1 MTLRKLAPRRSRP
14 GNYRKSIIAAAI
26 QHCFD
31 GWAVMAAAGL
41 LACNPVAAQSVRNWT
56 NKIPLPSGP
65 TSQNFVAGSST
76 IRQPQ
81 VVAGAFD
88 AYQVANNTATIRQTD
103 AAGIL
108 RWGSFD
114 IAPGYKVVIDQP
126 STTAVLLNKVDGG
139 AFDNKTVID
148 GMLEGK
154 GQVYIYNANGII
166 FGKNSQV
173 NVNALTATSLK
184 IDDSRFMAG
193 ILAPSQDPIMV
204 AEVSTPGAITV
215 EGDIT
220 SRAGINTATGG
231 RIVLAGPQVTNNGA
245 LVAKD
250 GQVILAAGSSVFLR
264 SPSDATMRG
273 LVVQVGNYSA
283 SDQAL
288 NDVLGTI
295 DVGHGNA
302 TMVGLAVNQSGRI
315 SANTSVNLN
324 GSIYLRATAGARP
337 GDNIA
342 PQVGGELTLGRGSST
357 VISPDLIDTATA
369 TDDPAFKQS
378 LVDLK
383 GEHIVLQDNAS
394 IVAHGGQVTIAAR
407 ANPDPTNTH
416 LFSPSRVDLGSGS
429 VIDVSGSTGTELA
442 MESNVMQVELRG
454 TELADFPL
462 LRNSALRG
470 TKVNI
475 DIRKGTAI
483 ANVSGWLNQL
493 AHNVGERTATGGT
506 VSIVSEGDIIQR
518 GGSKVDVS
526 GGWVRYRDGYITT
539 TKLGYNGSYV
549 DIGSASSGV
558 AYDSSITP
566 DVGPRNFEKGYV
578 QGYNAGSV
586 TFAAPAMALQGSLAG
601 NVTIGERQRDS
612 GQTSASLQS
621 NGNPKYANG
630 FLTDPND
637 SKIRIS
643 YMADRLRPLGAAL
656 TIGGGELIYDNGRW
670 KSGTEDLLDASGRP
684 VVVGNTDKMGYTGD
698 ISLNG
703 AAFVSTLP
711 PPGEAMNN
719 SLTASPLNP
728 HLNLDMAS
736 LSAAGFAN
744 FIALTS
750 GNIVID
756 APVTLASGAKLTL
769 GASGKADSG
778 GNIVGGNITMNAGV
792 TSHGGKL
799 VAVAG
804 EAIEIADNSRF
815 DLSGLWTNDSG
826 TSKPLRDANNN
837 LIGNVVMAGG
847 GIDLTGR
854 TLQVDDHVSV
864 DVSGGAWLGADGKL
878 NKGSGGSIKLA
889 MRQDTPSD
897 TLAFLTLGNDLILSG
912 YGLSQG
918 GSVSLSGR
926 GVVIGAPAA
935 HAGDLAFLDDRFF
948 STGGFSSY
956 SLSSTDSLTVANNT
970 VIRPRAL
977 SWMLSRGYQ
986 SVSSGAMGS
995 VANPVK
1001 LDLTGPNGSRPAVS
1015 LALSASDRTIFG
1027 TGALLDLDPKAT
1039 ATLTAGRQITID
1051 GTISAPAGTINIGLN
1066 AAAPGTTDN
1075 DYDPTR
1081 SIWFG
1086 SSAKLL
1092 SRGTTDLVFTNNQ
1105 GISTGE
1111 VLGGGSIRVGKI
1123 TSDGKFSSAIGY
1135 LVAEPGALF
1144 DVSGVTSNPLSFK
1157 VSNRNIVTLTA
1168 ASAAGSIDMRAREG
1182 VLFAGT
1188 LLGHA
1193 GQGERGG
1200 SLSVTLDRE
1209 NAPGGSAYPQ
1219 QDRVLTLASAA
1230 PTSGI
1235 IPSGLLPNQAVTG
1248 REGQG
1253 WLLLDSF
1260 ATGGFDNLLFKS
1272 QNILAF
1278 AQGAGTLNLK
1288 AGSSLVLDAPV
1299 IRSTD
1304 SGSVVLQS
1312 GFVQLGS
1319 SDWRY
1324 QTPPAASAGNSTLSV
1339 LASDAGGTSGT
1350 IDLLGNS
1357 VTQGF
1362 ANVNLSALSDIRLSG
1377 AAPQRTD
1384 RTYVDLTSSPDTT
1397 KASDKL
1403 LSAYAPGSFS
1413 VGGNL
1418 NLTSAQTYAT
1428 TLSDFTLN
1436 AAAVATLNSNGRSAA
1451 APYAAGGN
1459 LTIAADVIA
1468 QNGVLRSPFGSIA
1481 LNATTSITY
1490 GANSLTSVAGEGLV
1504 PFGFVKNGR
1513 DWVYDYGNGWSVNF
1527 VTLAGGGTN
1536 LLQAALP
1543 QKSITSQAPS
1553 VSLDR
1558 KATIDLS
1565 GGGDLYAY
1573 EFSPGP
1579 GGSKDILSKSATNGL
1594 TFAVLPGYSAQLAP
1608 RDAQYG
1614 QDNTLQAGDSI
1625 YLSGIAGLP
1634 AGRYTL
1640 LPAHYALLPGAFAVT
1655 AVSGIRDISASANRV
1670 NTDGS
1675 ATVAGYR
1682 NASTTGAGD
1691 TRWSAFNVLTS
1702 TQVRAR
1708 SEYTDYNADAFFSA
1722 QATKNGVTNYSRLS
1736 DGGHIAFDVGSALAL
1751 NGIIKL
1757 TGATGGAAGS
1767 ADIASSG
1774 NISVVL
1780 SADQANPGDVVL
1792 TQSQISAM
1800 GADSLLLGGLRYKN
1814 DDGTLHVVVKSNQ
1827 VTVGSDAAHPISLTA
1842 PDLIFAAK
1850 DTVAINAGATLKGDG
1865 VPAGGSQDISIVT
1878 TAGSTTL
1885 ASLGDAEGALLRLN
1899 GSGAGTVHRGALAAS
1914 VLHGTLAVDSNAS
1927 VGASGGVVM
1936 DATKSFGVASVLNLG
1951 TGSAL
1956 SIGASAI
1963 SLGDGIPNGVSGL
1976 SFDMTKLT
1984 ALNKLTSLSLSS
1996 YSSPIGFYGS
2006 AANPFSIGND
2016 GMTLTL
2022 AGQGVQG
2029 YGSGSATVHAK
2040 TLNFIGGSGFTP
2052 ANSTLPSGP
2061 VGDLNISG
2069 GDVNITGGSFQ
2080 VNGYGLVS
2088 VTATGDVKG
2097 TGTGNFAAGSALT
2110 MTARKFTAAS
2120 GSNTTVTATGA
2131 LTLGK
2136 SASTTASASASP
2148 YGGHLGFV
2156 GSSIDSSA
2164 DIELHSGQVD
2174 FTSAGA
2180 INVSSGSIDVSGTP
2194 VLLANA
2200 VAYAPGGSVNL
2211 TSSNSNVTI
2220 GTNAVIDVSAVGA
2233 EAGQISVKATH
2244 GSTGRFDLFGTLKGN
2259 ATAGVDGKAQS
2270 QGRFV
2275 LDVDKAANFGTLNTA
2290 LNNTGFNESRNLRVR
2305 QDNVTIAQGELIQA
2319 HQVIIA
2325 TDNGSITVAG
2335 TIDASGA
2342 KGGSIELYASEAH
2355 SGLNSGNVT
2364 IQSTASLNASA
2375 TQAATSVAGSAG
2387 DGGRIVIGS
2396 GTANGTAP
2404 TTNSGDASIAIASGA
2419 SINVSGNGAGQG
2431 GSVLFRAPR
2440 VNAGNDVAVTTTNST
2455 TLANTVIGAAD
2466 LAVDGYKVYSAT
2478 SINTASVETVTAN
2491 AITPSGTYYND
2502 SNTFISNTN
2511 ANAMHG
2517 RLGNTTNL
2525 RAGVEIR
2532 SATDLTVNVNETAT
2546 NPQDRGW
2553 NLNAWRFDG
2562 QAGVLTLRAAG
2573 DLIVNG
2579 SISDG
2584 FVKPASGTSAANKLG
2599 MPDWS
2604 LDASGSSSWSYR
2616 LVGGADFAAANPL
2629 SVIASTTT
2637 KGNFN
2642 LAFARPTGTTNDQ
2655 PVALIRT
2662 GNGRIDIAAGRDI
2675 VLGST
2680 TSSSKLFGAEIYT
2693 AGQASSPANFALPTN
2708 TLNTA
2713 YAATTSPVRDKTPA
2727 SFGYG
2732 GGGISLYAARDV
2744 IGAPTKQMVNNW
2756 LFRQGRIASDN
2767 SGTLVANT
2775 AWWSRYDYFNE
2786 GVATFGG
2793 GDISIVADR
2802 TVKDMSASVATN
2814 AWTTGVLDGNGN
2826 TLAAGTTLHEQGG
2839 GDLRIRAGG
2848 DIQGGV
2854 FYVQKGTGSL
2864 RADGSVTSGSMSLT
2878 SSSSWAGS
2886 QSLYPV
2892 LAMGD
2897 ASFQVTA
2904 GKDLTLEGAINP
2916 TLTNQSVNN
2925 LGQSSF
2931 STTVPAQY
2939 SAFSTYGSNSAIG
2952 LTAVSGNLAIMEN
2965 QTLMRLAGTTSTTDM
2980 PASTIT
2986 GYLRDN
2992 FLLMMP
2998 PTLKAAALNGDIS
3011 LGNGFTLWPSA
3022 RGTLDLLAAG
3032 SVLAS
3037 KSLTNGWSQ
3046 GLVMLDLAPD
3056 SLPTATNPR
3065 ILNIGGSV
3073 TDFTLFSGKSDG
3085 LPAHMSGGLHTGDA
3099 QPVRIVAANGNIDF
3113 SLADSL
3119 ATEPVWLSLPKSA
3132 DITAGG
3138 DIRNFGFKIQNLG
3151 VNDVTSIVA
3160 GRDFIDS
3167 TVVTGDNNIKHY
3179 IGGPGRA
3186 EILAGRNIDLG
3197 NSKYGLVTRGN
3208 LDNPYLPDSGA
3219 SLMLLAGSTKPD
3231 YVGFLRNTL
3240 GMTGSDA
3247 SLSAYASTHRADIN
3261 DQFFALL
3268 AKVSGATGE
3277 QSLDLKTFDA
3287 VIASLFPTASVKA
3300 GDINVFGSEVKTE
3313 RGGAIDMFAPGGSIY
3328 AGLVNVPA
3336 YLKSKKASDLGI
3348 FTIKGGEIRSL
3359 VKQDFSVNQ
3368 GRVFTLGG
3376 GDITLVSQYGNI
3388 DAGRGAKTSAA
3399 TPPPLLT
3406 TDASGNVAIDISGS
3420 IAGAGIATLQTGADI
3435 PPANV
3440 YPIAPRGTFDAGD
3453 AGIRSTG
3460 SVSIVAQTVLNANN
3474 IAAAGSVSGAKTAD
3488 TSGLGGAVATAVSTP
3503 VAKTDSFNNNAA
3515 ADPNAATSLT
3525 VELLGYG
3532 DAPGAGPISDKGQQG
3547 VTQGGQNLPSV
3558 ESDDQR
3564 KKKKLL

>member
-1 MTLRKLAPRRSRP
+1 
-14 GNYRKSIIAAAI
+14 
-26 QHCFD
+26 
-31 GWAVMAAAGL
+31 MAAAGL

-173 NVNALTATSLK
+173 NVNSLTATSLK

-193 ILAPSQDPIMV
+193 ILAPSLDPIMA

-273 LVVQVGNYSA
+273 LVVQVGNNSA
-283 SDQAL
+283 SDKAL

-324 GSIYLRATAGARP
+324 GSIYLRATAGAQP
-337 GDNIA
+337 GDNIV

-357 VISPDLIDTATA
+357 VISPDLNDTTTA
-369 TDDPAFKQS
+369 ADDPAFKQS
-378 LVDLK
+378 IVDLQGK
-383 GEHIVLQDNAS
+383 HIVLQDNAS
-394 IVAHGGQVTIAAR
+394 VVAHGGKVTIAAH
-407 ANPDPTNTH
+407 ANPDPTNTS

-429 VIDVSGSTGTELA
+429 LIDVSGSTGTELA

-475 DIRKGTAI
+475 DIRKGTSI
-483 ANVSGWLNQL
+483 ANISGWLNQM

-518 GGSKVDVS
+518 SGSLVDVS
-526 GGWVRYRDGYITT
+526 GGWVRYRDGYIAT

-566 DVGPRNFEKGYV
+566 DAGPRNFEKGYI
-578 QGYNAGSV
+578 QGYDAGSV
-586 TFAAPAMALQGSLAG
+586 SFSAPALALQGGLAG
-601 NVTIGERQRDS
+601 KATIGERQRDLS
-612 GQTSASLQS
+612 QTSATLQT
-621 NGNPKYANG
+621 NGAQKYING
-630 FLTDPND
+630 FLVDIND
-637 SKIRIS
+637 STKRLS
-643 YMADRLRPLGAAL
+643 YMADRLRPRAGTL
-656 TIGGGELIYDNGRW
+656 TIGNG
-670 KSGTEDLLDASGRP
+670 DVVDATSGRP
-684 VVVGNTDKMGYTGD
+684 TVVGNADKMGYIGD

-703 AAFVSTLP
+703 AASVATLP
-711 PPGEAMNN
+711 APGESMDNA
-719 SLTASPLNP
+719 LTASPLDP
-728 HLNLDMAS
+728 HLNLDTAS
-736 LSAAGFAN
+736 LSAAGFTYIA
-744 FIALTS
+744 ALTS
-750 GNIVID
+750 GNITVD
-756 APVTLASGAKLTL
+756 APLTLPSGGKLTL
-769 GASGKADSG
+769 GASQA
-778 GNIVGGNITMNAGV
+778 VMLNAGV

-799 VAVAG
+799 VAAAG
-804 EAIEIADNSRF
+804 EALEVAQNSHF
-815 DLSGLWTNDSG
+815 DFSGLWTNDFG
-826 TSKPLRDANNN
+826 TSAPLRDANNN
-837 LIGNVVMAGG
+837 LIGNVVMSGG
-847 GIDLTGR
+847 GIDLSGHTVQ
-854 TLQVDDHVSV
+854 LDDHVSV

-878 NKGSGGSIKLA
+878 SKGSGGSIKLA
-889 MRQDTPSD
+889 MRPVSSTDTVS
-897 TLAFLTLGNDLILSG
+897 ALTLGNDLLLSG

-918 GSVSLSGR
+918 GSITLSGR
-926 GVVIGAPAA
+926 GVVIGAPAV

-948 STGGFSSY
+948 SAGGFTSY
-956 SLSSTDSLTVANNT
+956 SLSSTDSFTVANNT

-986 SVSSGAMGS
+986 SISSGAMGS
-995 VANPVK
+995 AANPVR
-1001 LDLTGPNGSRPAVS
+1001 LDLTGPNGNRPAVS
-1015 LALSASDRTIFG
+1015 VAFSASDRTVFG

-1066 AAAPGTTDN
+1066 AAAPGITDN

-1123 TSDGKFSSAIGY
+1123 TSDGKFTSAIGY
-1135 LVAEPGALF
+1135 LVAEQGALF

-1182 VLFAGT
+1182 ILFAGT

-1209 NAPGGSAYPQ
+1209 NAPGGGAYPQ
-1219 QDRVLTLASAA
+1219 QDRVLTFASAA
-1230 PTSGI
+1230 PTNGV

-1272 QNILAF
+1272 QNVIAF

-1288 AGSSLVLDAPV
+1288 SGSSLVLDAPA

-1324 QTPPAASAGNSTLSV
+1324 QAPPAASSGNATLSV
-1339 LASDAGGTSGT
+1339 LASDASGTSGT

-1362 ANVNLSALSDIRLSG
+1362 SNVNLTALSDIRLSG

-1384 RTYVDLTSSPDTT
+1384 GTYVDLTSSPDTT

-1413 VGGNL
+1413 VGNNL
-1418 NLTSAQTYAT
+1418 TLTSAQTYAT
-1428 TLSDFTLN
+1428 TLTDFTLN
-1436 AAAVATLNSNGRSAA
+1436 AAAVAILNSNGRSAA
-1451 APYAAGGN
+1451 APYAAGGKI
-1459 LTIAADVIA
+1459 TIAADVIA

-1504 PFGFVKNGR
+1504 PFGFVQNGR

-1527 VTLAGGGTN
+1527 VTLASGGTS

-1553 VSLDR
+1553 VILDR

-1565 GGGDLYAY
+1565 GGGNLYAY

-1579 GGSKDILSKSATNGL
+1579 GGSKDILSKSAMNGL

-1682 NASTTGAGD
+1682 YASTTGAGD

-1708 SEYTDYNADAFFSA
+1708 SEYTDYNADSFFSA
-1722 QATKNGVTNYSRLS
+1722 QAAKNGETNYSRLS

-1751 NGIIKL
+1751 NGIVKL

-1780 SADQANPGDVVL
+1780 SADQANPGDVAL

-1814 DDGTLHVVVKSNQ
+1814 EDGTLHVVVKSNR
-1827 VTVGSDAAHPISLTA
+1827 VIVGSDAAHPVSLTA
-1842 PDLIFAAK
+1842 PDMIFAAK
-1850 DTVAINAGATLKGDG
+1850 DTVAVNAGATLKGDG
-1865 VPAGGSQDISIVT
+1865 VPGVGSQDISIVT
-1878 TAGSTTL
+1878 SAGSTTL
-1885 ASLGDAEGALLRLN
+1885 ASGSDAEGALLRLN

-1914 VLHGTLAVDSNAS
+1914 VARGTLSVDANAS

-1936 DATKSFGVASVLNLG
+1936 DATKNFGVASVIGMG

-1956 SIGASAI
+1956 SVGASAI

-1976 SFDMTKLT
+1976 SFDVTKLT
-1984 ALNKLTSLSLSS
+1984 ALNTLTSLSLSS

-2022 AGQGVQG
+2022 SGQGVQG
-2029 YGSGSATVHAK
+2029 YGSGNATIHAK
-2040 TLNFIGGSGFTP
+2040 TLNFIGGSGYTP

-2061 VGDLNISG
+2061 VGNLNISV
-2069 GDVNITGGSFQ
+2069 GDVNIASGSFQ
-2080 VNGYGLVS
+2080 ANGYGQVT

-2097 TGTGNFAAGSALT
+2097 NGAGNFSAGSALT

-2120 GSNTTVTATGA
+2120 GSNTTITSTGA
-2131 LTLGK
+2131 LVLGK

-2174 FTSAGA
+2174 LTSAGA
-2180 INVSSGSIDVSGTP
+2180 INVSAGSIDVSGAP

-2220 GTNAVIDVSAVGA
+2220 DTNAIIDVSAVGA

-2244 GSTGRFDLFGTLKGN
+2244 GGTGRFDLLGTLRGN

-2275 LDVDKAANFGTLNTA
+2275 LDVDKAANFGALNTA
-2290 LNNTGFNESRNLRVR
+2290 LNGAGFNESRNLRVR
-2305 QDNVTIAQGELIQA
+2305 QDNVTIAQGGLIQA
-2319 HQVIIA
+2319 HQVNIA

-2375 TQAATSVAGSAG
+2375 TQAATSAAGSAG

-2440 VNAGNDVAVTTTNST
+2440 VSAGNDVAVTTTNST
-2455 TLANTVIGAAD
+2455 TLANAVIGAAD
-2466 LAVDGYKVYSAT
+2466 LAVEGYKVYSAT

-2502 SNTFISNTN
+2502 SNTFISNAN
-2511 ANAMHG
+2511 ANTMHG

-2532 SATDLTVNVNETAT
+2532 SATDLTVNVNETAA
-2546 NPQDRGW
+2546 NPQNRGW
-2553 NLNAWRFDG
+2553 NLNTWRFGG

-2584 FVKPASGTSAANKLG
+2584 FVKPATDTSAANKLG

-2604 LDASGSSSWSYR
+2604 LDPSGSSSWSYR

-2637 KGNFN
+2637 KGNFS
-2642 LAFARPTGTTNDQ
+2642 LAFARATGTTNDQ

-2662 GNGRIDIAAGRDI
+2662 GTGRIDIASGRDI

-2680 TSSSKLFGAEIYT
+2680 TSSSKLFGAEVYT
-2693 AGQASSPANFALPTN
+2693 AGRASSPANFVLPTN

-2713 YAATTSPVRDKTPA
+2713 YAATTSPARDKTPA
-2727 SFGYG
+2727 AFGYG

-2826 TLAAGTTLHEQGG
+2826 TLAAGTTLYEQGG

-2939 SAFSTYGSNSAIG
+2939 SAYSTYGSDSAIG

-2965 QTLMRLAGTTSTTDM
+2965 QILMRLAGTTGTTDM

-3032 SVLAS
+3032 SVAAS

-3119 ATEPVWLSLPKSA
+3119 ATEPVWLSLPKA
-3132 DITAGG
+3132 AEITAGG

-3179 IGGPGRA
+3179 ISGPGRA

-3208 LDNPYLPDSGA
+3208 LDNPYLPDGGA

-3287 VIASLFPTASVKA
+3287 VIASLFPTESVKA

-3313 RGGAIDMFAPGGSIY
+3313 RGGSIDMFAPGGSLY

-3406 TDASGNVAIDISGS
+3406 VDASGNVAIDISGS
-3420 IAGAGIATLQTGADI
+3420 IAGAGIATLQTGADT

-3488 TSGLGGAVATAVSTP
+3488 TSGLGGAVATPASTP
-3503 VAKTDSFNNNAA
+3503 VTKTDSFNNTGA

-3532 DAPGAGPISDKGQQG
+3532 DAPPGAGPISDKGQQG

-3558 ESDDQR
+3558 ETDDQR